1 MGVWVVRAVGR
12 RRGWRETAELA
23 AGWLDPHLGEFDN
36 VPAPDE
42 TLPMGG
48 GGGSPWV
55 PCSTATH
62 RVSHRPQSS
71 TSPVVDSE
79 G

>member
-48 GGGSPWV
+48 GRQPLGAVLHGDAPGLAPAAIQHESRGGL
-55 PCSTATH
+55 
-62 RVSHRPQSS
+62 
-71 TSPVVDSE
+71 
-79 G
+79 